1 MSSQSIFEGTFFQ
14 AKRLLISHCLSSFSV
29 LGTASLYVVSS
40 KIIQMLSREVTSRD
54 FAGRSSFAIK
64 FPNPSGTQGR
74 APVKEALDR
83 LTSRKKVYCSPKH
96 WNYFSNHEFFVFTFL
111 SVQFKYSVQRCV
123 FVKFEVCILV
133 AFIPHTIFLF
143 PVICFKFSITRTLA
157 NYLIIGN

>member
-1 MSSQSIFEGTFFQ
+1 MSSQSISEGTFFQ
-14 AKRLLISHCLSSFSV
+14 AKRLLISHCLSSSSV
-29 LGTASLYVVSS
+29 FGTASLYVVSS

-83 LTSRKKVYCSPKH
+83 LTSRKKCTAVQNIEIILATMNSLSLLFCRSSLNTVSSAVYL
-96 WNYFSNHEFFVFTFL
+96 SNL
-111 SVQFKYSVQRCV
+111 KCAYQF
-123 FVKFEVCILV
+123 

-143 PVICFKFSITRTLA
+143 PVICFKFPITRTPA